1 MKIDPIEFAGLL
13 CSRLCH
19 DLLSP
24 VGAMGNGLE
33 LLADEKDPDV
43 QAQCLT
49 LLEDSAR
56 ATANKLKY
64 FRLAFGSGGSF
75 GEAVSTADAREAL
88 AGLFPPSKRITLGWM
103 VDVPMLAKPATK
115 ILLNL
120 AAIAGDALLRGG
132 QLDIGVEDQAG
143 RTEMVVRAS
152 GERLMLDAEVRQT
165 LLGLADGEA
174 LSVRLA
180 AAWLVRDLTRQVGG
194 DLRISEPEATTLV
207 FGVLLPSPA

>member
-1 MKIDPIEFAGLL
+1 MKIDPVEFAGLL

-19 DLLSP
+19 DLLNP

-33 LLADEKDPDV
+33 LLADEKDPDI

-49 LLEDSAR
+49 LLEDSVR

-64 FRLAFGSGGSF
+64 FRLAFGAGGGF
-75 GEAVSTADAREAL
+75 GEAVSTADAHAAL
-88 AGLFPPSKRITLGWM
+88 IGLFPPSKRLTLGWL
-103 VDVPMLAKPATK
+103 VDVPLLSKPATK

-120 AAIAGDALLRGG
+120 AAIAGDALVRGG
-132 QLDIGVEDQAG
+132 QLDIGVETREG

-165 LLGLADGEA
+165 LLGLDDGA
-174 LSVRLA
+174 PLSVRLA
-180 AAWLVRDLTRQVGG
+180 AAWLVRDMTQQAGG
-194 DLRISEPEATTLV
+194 DLQISEPDATTLV
-207 FGVLLPSPA
+207 FGVLLPSPV